1 MSRKHFGDSL
11 YVPQHFIMAAPPLYV
26 QTDSA
31 YFGSVPIL
39 DHMPPLDST
48 MLRLISV
55 FYLLLWY
62 FVTADVREASTKN
75 CDLLEPEHQQ
85 LLREQLQEDSCLREV
100 EGVEPHEVKRAG
112 NGHD

>member
-1 MSRKHFGDSL
+1 
-11 YVPQHFIMAAPPLYV
+11 MAAPPLYV

>member
-1 MSRKHFGDSL
+1 M
-11 YVPQHFIMAAPPLYV
+11 
-26 QTDSA
+26 
-31 YFGSVPIL
+31 IL
-39 DHMPPLDST
+39 
-48 MLRLISV
+48 V

-62 FVTADVREASTKN
+62 FVTADVKEASTKN

-112 NGHD
+112 NGQTNLMEGLFFTRVLYMIKKL